1 VERSGSS
8 VTDTTIVVLT
18 LLLGGFFWLITW
30 LPSLGL
36 RQAGD
41 DWNIPA
47 EVSARAN
54 PVVLSSD
61 VLMRGREQYL
71 FTCAK
76 CHGFLAD
83 GHGPMWE
90 LMMPRPLNFTHREV
104 QIRTDGDLF
113 YIISTGRDTMPEYGS
128 RTTETEIWE
137 LVHYIRATVHLPGHY
152 DESDPNDLILNPGI
166 ITTARPDTPVTPI
179 PLIGPIS

>member
-1 VERSGSS
+1 MERSGSS
-8 VTDTTIVVLT
+8 VTDTTIVILT
-18 LLLGGFFWLITW
+18 LMLGGFFWLITW

-54 PVVLSSD
+54 PVALSSD

-76 CHGFLAD
+76 CHVYLAD

-104 QIRTDGDLF
+104 QSRTDGDLF
-113 YIISTGRDTMPEYGS
+113 YIISTGREVMPEYGS
-128 RTTETEIWE
+128 RTTEAEIWE

-166 ITTARPDTPVTPI
+166 ITTARPDSPVTPI
-179 PLIGPIS
+179 PLIGPSS

>member
-1 VERSGSS
+1 MERSGSS

-83 GHGPMWE
+83 A
-90 LMMPRPLNFTHREV
+90 EV
-104 QIRTDGDLF
+104 EQPDDLPSS
-113 YIISTGRDTMPEYGS
+113 IKS
-128 RTTETEIWE
+128 
-137 LVHYIRATVHLPGHY
+137 
-152 DESDPNDLILNPGI
+152 
-166 ITTARPDTPVTPI
+166 
-179 PLIGPIS
+179 